1 MTRLRKLLKDVKPKT
16 RKKYGLF
23 FVVAVV
29 LMTLVF
35 IAIEESD
42 SVQKK
47 YLYPY
52 PYQDLV
58 EAYAAANGV
67 DSALVASVIMN
78 ESKFKSDVHSHR
90 GAIGLMQIM
99 PETGEWIA
107 AQLEEE
113 HFNPDK
119 LHDPETNIRYG
130 IWYLAELKQEFNGN
144 DILALAAYNA
154 GRGMVHDWMEEKK
167 WKKGFHA
174 ISEIPYPETRE
185 YVVKVLKNKEKY
197 QKLYERK

>member
-99 PETGEWIA
+99 PED
-107 AQLEEE
+107 L
-113 HFNPDK
+113 
-119 LHDPETNIRYG
+119 
-130 IWYLAELKQEFNGN
+130 
-144 DILALAAYNA
+144 
-154 GRGMVHDWMEEKK
+154 
-167 WKKGFHA
+167 
-174 ISEIPYPETRE
+174 
-185 YVVKVLKNKEKY
+185 
-197 QKLYERK
+197 